1 MKKLWMIAVVACAT
15 LLVGCAS
22 LESKAKNYAE
32 DLFNAEMAND
42 EAAYD
47 KIEVEIEEYIK
58 TLPNDDEIDKFE
70 ELLDK
75 EYEALLQAHIAEIEK
90 IAAKYANDFRN
101 AINSGDEEKASKALE
116 EAEKHCM
123 SLPDMDQALFAEAF
137 IRRAYT
143 PAEGAE

>member
-22 LESKAKNYAE
+22 LESKAKNFAE
-32 DLFNAEMAND
+32 DLFEAELAND
-42 EAAYD
+42 ETAYD
-47 KIEVEIEEYIK
+47 KADSEIEEYIK
-58 TLPNDDEIDKFE
+58 TLPNEAEIDKFE
-70 ELLDK
+70 ELLEK

-90 IAAKYANDFRN
+90 DAAKYAKDFIKAMKN
-101 AINSGDEEKASKALE
+101 GDEDKAEKVLE

-123 SLPDMDQALFAEAF
+123 SLPDMDQALFSEAF

-143 PAEGAE
+143 PADGEE

>member
-1 MKKLWMIAVVACAT
+1 MIAVVACAT

-101 AINSGDEEKASKALE
+101 AINSGNEEKASKALE

-143 PAEGAE
+143 PTEGAE

>member
-1 MKKLWMIAVVACAT
+1 MKKLWMSAVVACAT

-32 DLFNAEMAND
+32 DLFNAEMANN

-143 PAEGAE
+143 PAEGEE

>member
-32 DLFNAEMAND
+32 DLFNAEMANN

>member
-32 DLFNAEMAND
+32 DLFNAEMANN

-143 PAEGAE
+143 PAEGEE